1 MRGQK
6 EQTMASIR
14 KRSWT
19 SGGQVKTAWVADYF
33 DQDDKR
39 HIKTF
44 KTRGEARD
52 WLPKTEVDV
61 KIGEHVA
68 DRASVTVAWAAE
80 SWLDTCRHGHPD
92 DESGGL
98 EASTVRE
105 YERHVRYIIDPAI
118 GIGQIKLN
126 QLSKVA
132 VEAFLKRLRD
142 AGRSASMA
150 RKVRTSLSSLI
161 GHAQERGRVGRN
173 VLRDER
179 RRRRGLREQRE
190 IMIPTK
196 AELRAMLN
204 DAKSPLWLRTFL
216 AIAIYGGLRASEIRG
231 LPWANVDLEAG
242 VIRVCQRA
250 DFAGRIGAPKSK
262 AGNRDVPMTPTV
274 RRLLQELFLAQGRPK
289 GGLVFASEAGTPMNH
304 SNIVQ
309 RHYEPLQ
316 DRLGISPRYGLH
328 ALRHAAASLMI
339 EQGMNAKRIQVVL
352 GHSSITMTMD
362 TYGKLFPDGNGD
374 QAAMAQLEALLG

>member
-68 DRASVTVAWAAE
+68 DRASVTVARAAE
-80 SWLDTCRHGHPD
+80 PWLDTCRHGHPD

-179 RRRRGLREQRE
+179 RRRRGLREQR
-190 IMIPTK
+190 
-196 AELRAMLN
+196 
-204 DAKSPLWLRTFL
+204 
-216 AIAIYGGLRASEIRG
+216 
-231 LPWANVDLEAG
+231 
-242 VIRVCQRA
+242 
-250 DFAGRIGAPKSK
+250 
-262 AGNRDVPMTPTV
+262 RDHDPN
-274 RRLLQELFLAQGRPK
+274 QGR
-289 GGLVFASEAGTPMNH
+289 VARDAE
-304 SNIVQ
+304 
-309 RHYEPLQ
+309 
-316 DRLGISPRYGLH
+316 
-328 ALRHAAASLMI
+328 
-339 EQGMNAKRIQVVL
+339 
-352 GHSSITMTMD
+352 
-362 TYGKLFPDGNGD
+362 
-374 QAAMAQLEALLG
+374 